1 VSTPHA
7 ASRVMAAVAA
17 CAIGLV
23 VLGCGIVQVN
33 RNTRYFA
40 TERDAGKTIQLHKG
54 DEVTL
59 NLVIAN
65 GRDWAAFSSDV
76 HVAKPATTEVMNFSN
91 GQKARFFDFAL
102 VGTGHVQLVACPA
115 GSATCSA
122 STPGAMT
129 FDVDAA

>member
-1 VSTPHA
+1 MSARLVIAVCA
-7 ASRVMAAVAA
+7 A
-17 CAIGLV
+17 GLAL
-23 VLGCGIVQVN
+23 LGCGFVQVSH
-33 RNTRYFA
+33 NTRYFA

-91 GQKARFFDFAL
+91 GQKARFFDFGL

-115 GSATCSA
+115 GDSTCSA
-122 STPGAMT
+122 STPGALT
-129 FDVDAA
+129 FDVAVA